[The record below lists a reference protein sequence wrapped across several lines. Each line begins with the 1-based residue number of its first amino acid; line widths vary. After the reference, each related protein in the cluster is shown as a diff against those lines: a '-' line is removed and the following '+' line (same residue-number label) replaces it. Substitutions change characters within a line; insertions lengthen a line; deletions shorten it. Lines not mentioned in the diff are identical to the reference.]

1 MGCMRSRLWGLAVVA
16 LLSIPTGAVSP
27 KPGIDV
33 LNYMF
38 YVTLSESSDTIA
50 VNAQVGVKRSSASL
64 DTLPLNLIGMTVDS
78 VWYTNTGWTNY
89 APRSDTTCL
98 NVMAQAVK
106 NNAPAT
112 CGPKVA
118 VRFQYDGRVLRIP
131 IERRPTASQSVD
143 QNYAGV
149 SISYHGVPQD
159 GLITG
164 KNAHGHRVVFADNWP
179 ERARFWLATVDRPAD
194 KAWVSFSVQAPL
206 SWKVVANGVES
217 VSERLPP
224 GRWSWSTR
232 EIPIPTYTMVI
243 GAGDFRVSKHRP
255 VINGGETIPIEI
267 WTYPEDSAFADSVPF
282 RRATEIVE
290 TMQRLIGPFPYEK
303 LAHVQSSTKF
313 GGMENSSAI
322 FYAEKPYVERKM
334 GEGVVRHETA
344 HQWFGDAVT
353 ERDWPDIWLS
363 EGFATYFDG
372 VIGAALD
379 GDSVLVNRMRSNA
392 EEYFK
397 SDVTDRPIVDSAYAA
412 DPIKLLNANSYPK
425 GAWVLH
431 MLRGLIGDSAF
442 FRGLRTY
449 YRTYRDSNATS
460 ADFQRV
466 MEEAAKADYAWF
478 FRQWLHQPGYPQLD
492 VTWQY
497 DAGARRAVVGITQRQ
512 KPEWGLFRIPVLT
525 FEFRG
530 ADGRAVRRDV
540 ALASRETVTRLD
552 VPFAPAE
559 VRVDPD
565 GKLLLRVTA
574 ISRR

>member
-1 MGCMRSRLWGLAVVA
+1 MR
-16 LLSIPTGAVSP
+16 
-27 KPGIDV
+27 
-33 LNYMF
+33 
-38 YVTLSESSDTIA
+38 
-50 VNAQVGVKRSSASL
+50 
-64 DTLPLNLIGMTVDS
+64 TV
-78 VWYTNTGWTNY
+78 
-89 APRSDTTCL
+89 
-98 NVMAQAVK
+98 
-106 NNAPAT
+106 
-112 CGPKVA
+112 
-118 VRFQYDGRVLRIP
+118 GRVLAAFVLFAAP
-131 IERRPTASQSVD
+131 LVGQSINV
-143 QNYAGV
+143 
-149 SISYHGVPQD
+149 ISYHFRLTLPDTGSLVQGFAGITVRWRPGVADTLRLDLVGMNVARVGDLMTDDPVPFSYDGTVLKIPLPANDFGRRIIGIEYAGRPRD
-159 GLITG
+159 GLLIGTSARG
-164 KNAHGHRVVFADNWP
+164 RRVAFADNWP
-179 ERARFWLATVDRPAD
+179 QRARYWLPTVDRPSD
-194 KAWVSFSVQAPL
+194 KATARFVIEAPATWRVVGNGALMKGL
-206 SWKVVANGVES
+206 SDGVPWE
-217 VSERLPP
+217 
-224 GRWSWSTR
+224 TR
-232 EIPIPTYTMVI
+232 HSIPTYTMVI
-243 GAGDFRVSKHRP
+243 GAGEFTVSKHRP
-255 VINGGETIPIEI
+255 VINGRDTIPIEV

-392 EEYFK
+392 EDYFK

-431 MLRGLIGDSAF
+431 MLRGTIGDSAF

-460 ADFQRV
+460 EDFQRV
-466 MEEAAKADYAWF
+466 IEKEARTNLGWF
-478 FRQWLHQPGYPQLD
+478 FHQWLHQPGYPQLD

-497 DAGARRAVVGITQRQ
+497 DAGARKVVLGITQHQ
-512 KPEWGLFRIPVLT
+512 KPDWGLFRLPVVTL
-525 FEFRG
+525 EFRG
-530 ADGRAVRRDV
+530 ADGAILRRDV
-540 ALASRETVTRLD
+540 AVASGRETVARVD

-574 ISRR
+574 IVRR

>member
-1 MGCMRSRLWGLAVVA
+1 MECMRTVGSLLAAVLLVGPASDQQPKVDA
-16 LLSIPTGAVSP
+16 LTYLYTLSIPDTGSMITGLAWVTVRMTGA
-27 KPGIDV
+27 
-33 LNYMF
+33 
-38 YVTLSESSDTIA
+38 SDSIRLDL
-50 VNAQVGVKRSSASL
+50 VG
-64 DTLPLNLIGMTVDS
+64 MQVDS
-78 VWYTNTGWTNY
+78 VWRTDGYD
-89 APRSDTTCL
+89 ARSSLDF
-98 NVMAQAVK
+98 
-106 NNAPAT
+106 
-112 CGPKVA
+112 
-118 VRFQYDGRVLRIP
+118 RYDGRALRTVVS
-131 IERRPTASQSVD
+131 RNAVG
-143 QNYAGV
+143 NAG
-149 SISYHGVPQD
+149 IQIKYHGIPQD
-159 GLITG
+159 GLIIGSTARG
-164 KNAHGHRVVFADNWP
+164 RRAAFADNWP
-179 ERARFWLATVDRPAD
+179 ERARYWLPTFDHPRD
-194 KAWVSFSVQAPL
+194 KASVMFMVEAPDGWRVVS
-206 SWKVVANGVES
+206 NGKPQPCSRREPERRVLCRWAES
-217 VSERLPP
+217 RA
-224 GRWSWSTR
+224 
-232 EIPIPTYTMVI
+232 IPTYTMVI
-243 GAGDFRVSKHRP
+243 GAGEFTVSKHRP
-255 VINGGETIPIEI
+255 VINGRDTIPIEV

-322 FYAEKPYVERKM
+322 FYAEKPYVERRM

-353 ERDWPDIWLS
+353 ERDWPDVWLS

-392 EEYFK
+392 DDYFK

-431 MLRGLIGDSAF
+431 MLRGLMGDSAF

-466 MEEAAKADYAWF
+466 MEKAARKDLGWF
-478 FRQWLHQPGYPQLD
+478 FHQWLHQPGYPQLD

-497 DAGARRAVVGITQRQ
+497 DTGARRAVVGITQRQ
-512 KPEWGLFRIPVLT
+512 KPEWGLFRLPALT
-525 FEFRG
+525 LEFRG
-530 ADGRAVRRDV
+530 ADGATMRRDV
-540 ALASRETVTRLD
+540 ALRGDSRETTTRVNL
-552 VPFAPAE
+552 PFAPTE

-574 ISRR
+574 VGRT